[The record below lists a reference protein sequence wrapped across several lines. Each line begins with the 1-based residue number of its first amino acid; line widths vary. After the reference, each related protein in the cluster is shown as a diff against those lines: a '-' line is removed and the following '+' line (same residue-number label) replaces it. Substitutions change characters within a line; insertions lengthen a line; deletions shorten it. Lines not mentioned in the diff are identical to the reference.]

1 MTGNPEETG
10 SEWDWIPRGTSGIKW
25 INMDTMD
32 TMTGAKKILQY
43 PLVISYIAI
52 ENGPVE
58 IVSFSHEKW
67 WIFP

>member
-1 MTGNPEETG
+1 
-10 SEWDWIPRGTSGIKW
+10 
-25 INMDTMD
+25 MDTMD